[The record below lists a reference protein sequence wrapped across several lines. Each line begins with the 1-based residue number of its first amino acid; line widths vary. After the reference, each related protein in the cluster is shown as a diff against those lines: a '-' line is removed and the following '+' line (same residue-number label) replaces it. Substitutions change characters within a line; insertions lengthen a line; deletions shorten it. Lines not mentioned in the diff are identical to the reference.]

1 MTSISSLTSYTLA
14 PLDDQ
19 LYLLGTANING
30 TGNIK
35 ANAIFGNIADNILDR
50 LKNQV
55 QHSAKVSPWTH
66 TTTSFAQKNAP
77 ASCR

>member
-35 ANAIFGNIADNILDR
+35 ANAIFGNIADNILSGGQGSDSWR
-50 LKNQV
+50 SQTP
-55 QHSAKVSPWTH
+55 SATESMFNRMP
-66 TTTSFAQKNAP
+66 
-77 ASCR
+77 